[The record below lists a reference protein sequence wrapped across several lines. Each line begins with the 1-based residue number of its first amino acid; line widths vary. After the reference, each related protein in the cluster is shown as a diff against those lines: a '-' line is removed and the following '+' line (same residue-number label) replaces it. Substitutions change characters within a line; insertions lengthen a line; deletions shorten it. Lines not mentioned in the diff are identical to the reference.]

1 MNIHSVLPSI
11 LFCLNQVLYSCFP
24 SRVFDD
30 EHMNL
35 DRYIWQ
41 DGTGTLGFA
50 LKSAVLVVGMVCD
63 YGNQDTTTVLL
74 QYVVCVCCLCLMTP
88 IPYVVCCK
96 ASRWS
101 RSRKSCWKP
110 GAGSD
115 WPYHA
120 SARPAIA
127 IHGLHE
133 SQCTQLQRHQR
144 HLDVR
149 TLRKD
154 KSCRFSIEPRITCR
168 TPKPWRLRDFQL

>member
-1 MNIHSVLPSI
+1 MFPFQSFWWWKHEFGSIHLTGWCRHAGIRIKICSACGRNGLR
-11 LFCLNQVLYSCFP
+11 LN
-24 SRVFDD
+24 D
-30 EHMNL
+30 
-35 DRYIWQ
+35 
-41 DGTGTLGFA
+41 
-50 LKSAVLVVGMVCD
+50 
-63 YGNQDTTTVLL
+63 GNQDTTTVLL

-133 SQCTQLQRHQR
+133 SQCTQPLQR

-149 TLRKD
+149 TLHKD

>member
-1 MNIHSVLPSI
+1 MNIHSVLPSK

-30 EHMNL
+30 ENMNL

-41 DGTGTLGFA
+41 DGAGTLGFA

-63 YGNQDTTTVLL
+63 WMTAIRTL
-74 QYVVCVCCLCLMTP
+74 QRCCCSMLCVCCLCLMTP

-133 SQCTQLQRHQR
+133 SQCTQPLQR

-149 TLRKD
+149 TLHKD
-154 KSCRFSIEPRITCR
+154 KSCRFSIKPRITCR

>member
-1 MNIHSVLPSI
+1 MFPFQSFWWWTHEFGSIHL
-11 LFCLNQVLYSCFP
+11 
-24 SRVFDD
+24 
-30 EHMNL
+30 
-35 DRYIWQ
+35 
-41 DGTGTLGFA
+41 TGWYRHAGIRI
-50 LKSAVLVVGMVCD
+50 KICSACGRNGLRLRQSGHYNGATAVCC
-63 YGNQDTTTVLL
+63 
-74 QYVVCVCCLCLMTP
+74 VCVCCLCLMTP

>member
-1 MNIHSVLPSI
+1 MFPFQSFWWWKHEFGSIH
-11 LFCLNQVLYSCFP
+11 
-24 SRVFDD
+24 
-30 EHMNL
+30 
-35 DRYIWQ
+35 W
-41 DGTGTLGFA
+41 TGWYRHAGIRM
-50 LKSAVLVVGMVCD
+50 KNSAVTAWSEWFAIEWRQSGHSNGAAAVCC
-63 YGNQDTTTVLL
+63 LC
-74 QYVVCVCCLCLMTP
+74 VCVCACYLCLMTP

-120 SARPAIA
+120 AARPAIA

-133 SQCTQLQRHQR
+133 SQCTQLQRH
-144 HLDVR
+144 LDVR
-149 TLRKD
+149 TLHKD